1 MGAYQRGTKGNP
13 GVLEGTEVTANQQ
26 ADKGAERPRTS
37 QEATI
42 RFLLEEYKNI
52 AQTHDRLRDVGM
64 RLMYFILILSAFPFT
79 LAGFVFRDT
88 EFDFFAAPL
97 SLHLLFL
104 IVGLSIFVLAFAL
117 LDARLGQYR
126 YARTV
131 NEIRRYFVKKDPSLE
146 GFLYLPTDRRIPD
159 MNKLGFV
166 GIQLLFIVPVG
177 GLFTGYGVV
186 GFTDDP
192 ILRWVAGILVTG
204 AYFLLFHLL
213 RKWHARNYEK
223 VIGH

>member
-1 MGAYQRGTKGNP
+1 M
-13 GVLEGTEVTANQQ
+13 TANQQ
-26 ADKGAERPRTS
+26 TNSEAQLARTA
-37 QEATI
+37 QEPTVQ
-42 RFLLEEYKNI
+42 FLLEEYRNI

-88 EFDFFAAPL
+88 EFDFFVAPL

-104 IVGLSIFVLAFAL
+104 IVGLSVFVLAFAL

-131 NEIRRYFVKKDPSLE
+131 NEIRKYFAKKDPGLE
-146 GFLYLPTDRRIPD
+146 DFLYLPVSRKIPD
-159 MNKLGFV
+159 MNNLGFV
-166 GIQLLFIVPVG
+166 GIQLLFIVPMG
-177 GLFTGYGVV
+177 ALFTAYGVV
-186 GFTDDP
+186 GFTDNS
-192 ILRWVAGILVTG
+192 IWRWVAGILVTS
-204 AYFLLFHLL
+204 AYLLLFYLL

-223 VIGH
+223 MIGH

>member
-1 MGAYQRGTKGNP
+1 M
-13 GVLEGTEVTANQQ
+13 TANQQ
-26 ADKGAERPRTS
+26 TNKEAERSRTS

-52 AQTHDRLRDVGM
+52 AQTHDRLRDVDM

-79 LAGFVFRDT
+79 LADFVFRDT

-126 YARTV
+126 YAKTV
-131 NEIRRYFVKKDPSLE
+131 NEIRRYFAKKDPGLE
-146 GFLYLPTDRRIPD
+146 EFLYLPTDRRIPD

-166 GIQLLFIVPVG
+166 GYSCSLSC
-177 GLFTGYGVV
+177 
-186 GFTDDP
+186 
-192 ILRWVAGILVTG
+192 R
-204 AYFLLFHLL
+204 
-213 RKWHARNYEK
+213 
-223 VIGH
+223 